1 MTEKRR
7 RTIFIIT
14 FSVLLAFT
22 LGLILGNSARDADKS
37 ADQSSVVYEEVK
49 SATTTVVGE
58 VRAEEFFSRFTLK
71 DFRKLAHV
79 AEYFVLSIE
88 VACLFCVVFG
98 AKKSTLK
105 FIPLSL
111 LSGIFT
117 AVVDETVQIFSNRG
131 SSVADVWVDASG
143 YLIGTLVATAIIA
156 IAVSGKRKRETAGE

>member
-22 LGLILGNSARDADKS
+22 LGLIWGNSVRDANKS
-37 ADQSSVVYEEVK
+37 ADQSSAVYEEVK
-49 SATTTVVGE
+49 TATTTVVGE
-58 VRAEEFFSRFTLK
+58 ERAEEFFSRFTLK

-79 AEYFVLSIE
+79 IEYFVLSIE
-88 VACLFCVVFG
+88 VACLFCVIFG
-98 AKKSTLK
+98 AKKTTLK
-105 FIPLSL
+105 YLPVSI

-117 AVVDETVQIFSNRG
+117 AVIDETVQIFSNRG

-143 YLIGTLVATAIIA
+143 YVIGTLVATVIIA
-156 IAVSGKRKRETAGE
+156 IAVSVGKKRETARK